1 MKFEVPPQPNPAENP
16 EPQETKSP
24 DQVPEVTPVVPTP
37 ETTTT
42 NEADVVARQEADA
55 KKIDELREQLGIKP
69 ETADESLEQRKE
81 RLDNL
86 WTNHEKIQND
96 PELMAL
102 FDRKTQFAFHR
113 EIDEILR
120 EHGYPERTKISELRF
135 GKWKVNLNPKFIKDG
150 FVYLLRGDHPN
161 LDQKGFYARTYGYGK
176 LTTKQ
181 LTEQL
186 QGSGE
191 VGYALYG
198 DERYL
203 TTAKPFSDNTA
214 EQLAYLQSAKG
225 GSSFISTTTSIPC
238 AEAGTGNVP
247 DAAEQLQ
254 YEVYVLKIPVDSAIN
269 SNTGNFYGM
278 EEDEVL
284 VPDYISKDEIVA
296 KFPRGKS
303 EEVYQYLRDLLGVT
317 KEDLKIQEKAE

>member
-1 MKFEVPPQPNPAENP
+1 MKFEGSPQPKPAENT

-24 DQVPEVTPVVPTP
+24 DQVAEIIPVAPTP
-37 ETTTT
+37 ETATT
-42 NEADVVARQEADA
+42 NEADAVARQEADT
-55 KKIDELREQLGIKP
+55 KKIDELREQSRIKP
-69 ETADESLEQRKE
+69 ETANESLEQRKE

-86 WTNHEKIQND
+86 WANYEKIQND
-96 PELMAL
+96 PELIAL
-102 FDRKTQFAFHR
+102 FDRKQTFDFKR
-113 EIDEILR
+113 EVDEILR
-120 EHGYPERTKISELRF
+120 EHGYPERTKVSELQF
-135 GKWKVNLNPKFIKDG
+135 EKWKVNLNPKFIKGG
-150 FVYLLRGDHPN
+150 FIYLLRGDHPN

-181 LTEQL
+181 LAEQL
-186 QGSGE
+186 QGPGE
-191 VGYALYG
+191 AGYALYG

-203 TTAKPFSDNTA
+203 TTAKPSSDNTV
-214 EQLAYLQSAKG
+214 EQLAYLQSARG
-225 GSSFISTTTSIPC
+225 GSSFISATTSIPC

-296 KFPRGKS
+296 KFPRGKT
-303 EEVYQYLRDLLGVT
+303 EEVYQYLHDLLGVT
-317 KEDLKIQEKAE
+317 KEDLRIQRKSE

>member
-1 MKFEVPPQPNPAENP
+1 MKFKEPPQPNPAENT
-16 EPQETKSP
+16 EPQEIKLP
-24 DQVPEVTPVVPTP
+24 DQTSEVAPVLPTP
-37 ETTTT
+37 EDAKTS
-42 NEADVVARQEADA
+42 EADISTRQEADA

-69 ETADESLEQRKE
+69 ETANESLEQRKE

-86 WTNHEKIQND
+86 WANYEKIQND
-96 PELMAL
+96 LELMAL
-102 FDRKTQFAFHR
+102 FNRKTQFDFQR
-113 EIDEILR
+113 EISEVLH
-120 EHGYPERTKISELRF
+120 EHGYPERTKVSDLKFDKLE
-135 GKWKVNLNPKFIKDG
+135 VSLNPKFIKDG

-161 LDQKGFYARTYGYGK
+161 LDKKGFYARTYGYGK
-176 LTTKQ
+176 LTTQQ
-181 LTEQL
+181 LAEQL
-186 QGSGE
+186 HGAGE

-203 TTAKPFSDNTA
+203 TTAKPSSDNTV

-296 KFPRGKS
+296 KFPRGKT
-303 EEVYQYLRDLLGVT
+303 EEVYQYLHDLLGVT
-317 KEDLKIQEKAE
+317 KEDLRIQEKSE

>member
-1 MKFEVPPQPNPAENP
+1 MGIENGPKFDPTENS
-16 EPQETKSP
+16 EPQDMEQPEQVAETAP
-24 DQVPEVTPVVPTP
+24 VPATP
-37 ETTTT
+37 EAT
-42 NEADVVARQEADA
+42 NEAAVAARQEADA
-55 KKIDELREQLGIKP
+55 KKLDELREQIGIKP
-69 ETADESLEQRKE
+69 ETANESLEQRRE

-86 WTNHEKIQND
+86 WTNYEKIQND

-102 FDRKTQFAFHR
+102 FDRKTQFAFQR
-113 EIDEILR
+113 EIDEILK
-120 EHGYPERTKISELRF
+120 EHGYPERTKISELRLEQRTA
-135 GKWKVNLNPKFIKDG
+135 NLNPKFIKDG

-176 LTTKQ
+176 LTTQQ
-181 LTEQL
+181 LAEQL
-186 QGSGE
+186 HGSDE

-203 TTAKPFSDNTA
+203 TTAKPSSENIA

-225 GSSFISTTTSIPC
+225 GSSFISATTSIPC

-254 YEVYVLKIPVDSAIN
+254 YEIYVLKIPVDSAIN

-284 VPDYISKDEIVA
+284 VPDYISKGEIIA
-296 KFPRGKS
+296 KFPRGKT
-303 EEVYQYLRDLLGVT
+303 EEIYQYMHELLGVT
-317 KEDLKIQEKAE
+317 KEDLRIQEKSE

>member
-1 MKFEVPPQPNPAENP
+1 MGKFEPVQPNPTENP

-24 DQVPEVTPVVPTP
+24 DQVSEVVPVVPTP
-37 ETTTT
+37 EATNT

-55 KKIDELREQLGIKP
+55 KKIAELREQLGIQP
-69 ETADESLEQRKE
+69 ETANESLEQRKE

-86 WTNHEKIQND
+86 WTNYEKIQND

-102 FDRKTQFAFHR
+102 FDRKQEFDFKR

-120 EHGYPERTKISELRF
+120 EHGYPERTKISELQLE
-135 GKWKVNLNPKFIKDG
+135 KWKANLNPKFVKDG

-161 LDQKGFYARTYGYGK
+161 LDKKGFYARTYGYGK
-176 LTTKQ
+176 LSTKQ
-181 LTEQL
+181 LAEQL
-186 QGSGE
+186 SGSDE

-203 TTAKPFSDNTA
+203 TVAKPSSDNKA
-214 EQLAYLQSAKG
+214 EQLAYLQSTKG

-254 YEVYVLKIPVDSAIN
+254 YEIYVLKIPVDSAIN

-284 VPDYISKDEIVA
+284 VPDYISKEEIVA
-296 KFPRGKS
+296 KFPRGKT
-303 EEVYQYLRDLLGVT
+303 EEVYQYLHDLLGVT
-317 KEDLKIQEKAE
+317 KEDLKIVSKE

>member
-1 MKFEVPPQPNPAENP
+1 MEKFEPQQPNPAENP
-16 EPQETKSP
+16 EPQEIKSP
-24 DQVPEVTPVVPTP
+24 DQVSEVVPVVPTP
-37 ETTTT
+37 EATNT
-42 NEADVVARQEADA
+42 NEADVAARQEADA
-55 KKIDELREQLGIKP
+55 KKIAELREQLGIQP
-69 ETADESLEQRKE
+69 ETANESLEQRKE

-86 WTNHEKIQND
+86 WTNYEKIQND

-102 FDRKTQFAFHR
+102 FDRKQEFDFKR

-120 EHGYPERTKISELRF
+120 EHGYPERTKVSELQLE
-135 GKWKVNLNPKFIKDG
+135 KWKANLNPKFVKDG

-161 LDQKGFYARTYGYGK
+161 LDKKGFYARTYGYGK
-176 LTTKQ
+176 LSTKQ
-181 LTEQL
+181 LAEQL
-186 QGSGE
+186 SGSDE

-203 TTAKPFSDNTA
+203 TVAKPSSDNKA

-254 YEVYVLKIPVDSAIN
+254 YEVYILKIPIDSAIN
-269 SNTGNFYGM
+269 SNTANHFGM

-296 KFPRGKS
+296 KFPRGKT
-303 EEVYQYLRDLLGVT
+303 EEVYQYLHDLLGVT